1 MHGLLWVWLLASVRR
16 RSAVTGDAHA
26 EPVWAIDLQTVDV
39 DDLSLLPGFTR
50 DARERI
56 RKCRRDKTGTLSVVQ
71 NILGQ
76 DNASALTN
84 LNIALRWGG
93 PKDPRH
99 WQWSSKSLNVPQQR
113 RSSDCAIF
121 TFLYSVFCDAGLGP
135 IPPQRL

>member
-56 RKCRRDKTGTLSVVQ
+56 RKCRRDKTGTLSVRREASVALAR
-71 NILGQ
+71 LG
-76 DNASALTN
+76 
-84 LNIALRWGG
+84 
-93 PKDPRH
+93 
-99 WQWSSKSLNVPQQR
+99 
-113 RSSDCAIF
+113 
-121 TFLYSVFCDAGLGP
+121 
-135 IPPQRL
+135 

>member
-26 EPVWAIDLQTVDV
+26 EPVWAIDLQTVEV
-39 DDLSLLPGFTR
+39 DDLSLLPGFTK

-76 DNASALTN
+76 DNACALTN

-93 PKDPRH
+93 PKDPLLRFLPEVRNLIDLIALARH
-99 WQWSSKSLNVPQQR
+99 PCTGCGVKR
-113 RSSDCAIF
+113 G
-121 TFLYSVFCDAGLGP
+121 TFE
-135 IPPQRL
+135 